1 MEAVVVYDR
10 TEDFEEEAG
19 EVNRRRRLSYD
30 ARDLIVGCEGLNGE
44 TSRRDEHG
52 AAERG
57 EGRENAPARPKVLGP
72 LPRSANHQLW
82 PLALRVDAESVVHDT
97 T

>member
-57 EGRENAPARPKVLGP
+57 EGARTPQRAPKSSVHCLAVPTISSGP
-72 LPRSANHQLW
+72 
-82 PLALRVDAESVVHDT
+82 
-97 T
+97 